1 MMLWKGFI
9 RSEQVRKASFGAVVV
24 MFLILSS
31 SFYGFCESAQENT
44 FVYASLL
51 NSSGSQP
58 IINPSGMETN
68 VAPAVPEA
76 LDSATLVL
84 TKPGPCDSVN
94 YTDRCFDESIVAA
107 IAWWM
112 NPKFADNTTEYR
124 NYLRAS
130 PEDKSRRYSPET
142 QIFFDFITK
151 NLDIALDKS
160 ILNETL
166 ILYRGINANVAA
178 KVINN
183 SEYIE
188 PAYAST
194 AYDITLSLGI
204 FATRSPD
211 GYTNVLVLQRP
222 SGKHVLYINEDEREF
237 LLPRNLKW
245 DVIKAVNIENL
256 TVKSDFPLYSSHSNE
271 DHFNKVRL
279 MYIREKSE

>member
-1 MMLWKGFI
+1 MKLQKGFTK
-9 RSEQVRKASFGAVVV
+9 SVQAGKASLKAVVAV
-24 MFLILSS
+24 LLILSS
-31 SFYGFCESAQENT
+31 SFYGFCVSAQESQLDH
-44 FVYASLL
+44 ASLQ
-51 NSSGSQP
+51 SSSSQQSMA
-58 IINPSGMETN
+58 NPNGMEIIT
-68 VAPAVPEA
+68 VPAVPET

-84 TKPGPCDSVN
+84 TKPKLCDLVP
-94 YTDRCFDESIVAA
+94 YTERCFDEPTLAA

-130 PEDKSRRYSPET
+130 PENQSRKYSPET
-142 QIFFDFITK
+142 RIFFDFITD

-211 GYTNVLVLQRP
+211 GFTNLLVLQRP

-256 TVKSDFPLYSSHSNE
+256 TVRADFPLYSSHSNV
-271 DHFNKVRL
+271 DQFNKVRL
-279 MYIREKSE
+279 MYIREKNA